1 MKKQTFLAIGL
12 IAGLL
17 SGMCVQSFA
26 AGPIQRIAASINDS
40 FSLSV
45 NGEDKTLP
53 DDSHILV
60 YNNRSYLPVRAVSE
74 LLNCKVDWDD
84 ASKKI
89 SINQKNIK
97 KDDGKIETEKPA
109 AGDDTKT
116 DTDVT
121 DYKELP
127 QIYEVTGFRA
137 DAESYFADEYGD
149 RLYIKIKNKE
159 DGILR
164 MVSSSVKFTVNGKT
178 YTANDALTGYWDTR
192 WYTEYMDKDDELE
205 GYLRLPNELDAF
217 DSFDVYFE
225 VQRDG
230 SADKYGVTFHIKK

>member
-1 MKKQTFLAIGL
+1 MKKQTFLAAGLVIGL
-12 IAGLL
+12 V

-40 FSLSV
+40 FSVSV
-45 NGEDKTLP
+45 NGENKSLP

-74 LLNCKVDWDD
+74 MLGCKVDWDD
-84 ASKKI
+84 ATKKI
-89 SINQKNIK
+89 SITQDSGK
-97 KDDGKIETEKPA
+97 KDDGKIDTEKPTT
-109 AGDDTKT
+109 GDDNKS
-116 DTDVT
+116 DTSKS
-121 DYKELP
+121 DYKALP

-137 DAESYFADEYGD
+137 DAESYFTDEYGD
-149 RLYIKIKNKE
+149 RLYIKLKNKE

-164 MVSSSVKFTVNGKT
+164 LVSSSVKFTVNGKT

-192 WYTEYMDKDDELE
+192 WYTQYMDKDDELE
-205 GYLRLPNELDAF
+205 GYLRLPNELDNF
-217 DSFDVYFE
+217 DNFDVYFE

-230 SADKYGVTFHIKK
+230 STDKYGVNFHIKK

>member
-1 MKKQTFLAIGL
+1 MKKQTFLAAGLVIGL
-12 IAGLL
+12 V

-40 FSLSV
+40 FSISV
-45 NGEDKTLP
+45 NGEDKSLP

-60 YNNRSYLPVRAVSE
+60 YNNRSYLPVRAVSDM
-74 LLNCKVDWDD
+74 LGCKVDWDD

-89 SINQKNIK
+89 SITQDSGK
-97 KDDGKIETEKPA
+97 KDDSRIDTEKPTTDDSNK
-109 AGDDTKT
+109 GDTSKS
-116 DTDVT
+116 
-121 DYKELP
+121 DYKALP

-137 DAESYFADEYGD
+137 DAESYFTDEYGD
-149 RLYIKIKNKE
+149 RLYIKLKNKD

-164 MVSSSVKFTVNGKT
+164 LVSSSVKFTINGKT

-192 WYTEYMDKDDELE
+192 WYTQYMDKDDELE
-205 GYLRLPNELDAF
+205 GYLRLPNELDSF

-230 SADKYGVTFHIKK
+230 STDKYGVNFHIKK

>member
-1 MKKQTFLAIGL
+1 MKKQTFLA
-12 IAGLL
+12 AGLVIGIV

-40 FSLSV
+40 FSISV
-45 NGEDKTLP
+45 NGENKSLT

-74 LLNCKVDWDD
+74 MLGCKVDWDD
-84 ASKKI
+84 ATKKI
-89 SINQKNIK
+89 SITQDSGK
-97 KDDGKIETEKPA
+97 KDDGKIDTEKPTTGNDSKNDA
-109 AGDDTKT
+109 SKS
-116 DTDVT
+116 
-121 DYKELP
+121 DYKALP

-137 DAESYFADEYGD
+137 DAESYFTDEYGD
-149 RLYIKIKNKE
+149 RLYIKLKNKE

-164 MVSSSVKFTVNGKT
+164 LVSSSVKFTVNGKT

-192 WYTEYMDKDDELE
+192 WYTQYMDKDDELE
-205 GYLRLPNELDAF
+205 GYLRLPNELD
-217 DSFDVYFE
+217 SFDVYFE

-230 SADKYGVTFHIKK
+230 STDKYGVNFHIKK